1 MTLVVVLSWT
11 VVKLLMK
18 YILFTGVID
27 DSGIRLTIT
36 RTLRSKEVSLLEI
49 GHKVS
54 YKQVVPPHQKAFVS
68 KAYCS
73 QGCIRKVRSVLP
85 DRSLY
90 CFVKA

>member
-1 MTLVVVLSWT
+1 M
-11 VVKLLMK
+11 
-18 YILFTGVID
+18 FTGVID

-36 RTLRSKEVSLLEI
+36 KTLRSKEVSLLEI

-85 DRSLY
+85 DLVLFCEDLNIDGSCTDPKRLGQK
-90 CFVKA
+90 F